1 MASRNLPRDHI
12 FELAA
17 LAIAGIDQHRERMIQ
32 RERSRIFSDL
42 SLAAAI
48 RDRGWIHRLLRKP
61 DHIVTDA
68 DVDAA
73 MNERRLSSL
82 RFGESIL
89 NECMDFNKNLY
100 EKFKAIAT
108 LSADNWDELEETRC
122 IEVSEG
128 EYDLLIHW
136 SKMVK

>member
-42 SLAAAI
+42 SLEAAI

-61 DHIVTDA
+61 DHIVTDV
-68 DVDAA
+68 DVDVE
-73 MNERRLSSL
+73 MRRSDNLLGISVL
-82 RFGESIL
+82 D
-89 NECMDFNKNLY
+89 ECMNFNKNVY
-100 EKFKAIAT
+100 EKFKAIAA